1 MNESLLL
8 SYVKS
13 SLARSMGA
21 PLAFGGLVVVVF
33 GARAEAIISH
43 EAVNAAPSW
52 AGRVHHGTA
61 NWRKLLRGPPLL
73 YDGQPQDT
81 LLSLPLFRLQGER
94 LGMIGLSECNAILH
108 HSVG

>member
-21 PLAFGGLVVVVF
+21 PFGGLVVVVF

-61 NWRKLLRGPPLL
+61 NWMKLLRGPPLL

-94 LGMIGLSECNAILH
+94 LNGMIGLSLNAMH
-108 HSVG
+108 HTSSVG